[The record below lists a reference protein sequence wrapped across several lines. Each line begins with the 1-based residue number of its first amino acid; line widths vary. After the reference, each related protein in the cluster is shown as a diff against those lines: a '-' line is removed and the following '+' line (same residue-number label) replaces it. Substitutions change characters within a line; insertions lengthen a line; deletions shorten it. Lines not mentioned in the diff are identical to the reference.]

1 MKSIYY
7 LPAALMAGYVSL
19 ISAGLIPTKQGYA
32 TPTQCSDA
40 YVFEKV
46 FCND

>member
-7 LPAALMAGYVSL
+7 LPAAFMVSFVSL
-19 ISAGLIPTKQGYA
+19 IAAGLIPTKQGYA
-32 TPTQCSDA
+32 VPTQCSDA